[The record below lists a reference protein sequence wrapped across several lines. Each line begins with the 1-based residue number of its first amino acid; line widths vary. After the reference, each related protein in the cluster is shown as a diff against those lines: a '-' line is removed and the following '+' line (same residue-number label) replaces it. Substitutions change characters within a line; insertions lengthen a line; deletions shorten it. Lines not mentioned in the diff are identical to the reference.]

1 VARHENALLF
11 LVGAGEGFT
20 LAPFWLGYAIAL
32 AICVGWAWRL
42 SRDAAKR
49 DQETYDREE
58 ARLDDLTKKRR
69 ENTWRTMSREWS
81 DRERGA

>member
-1 VARHENALLF
+1 VRPAKQPQNALLF

-49 DQETYDREE
+49 DAETE
-58 ARLDDLTKKRR
+58 AR
-69 ENTWRTMSREWS
+69 EASHV
-81 DRERGA
+81 